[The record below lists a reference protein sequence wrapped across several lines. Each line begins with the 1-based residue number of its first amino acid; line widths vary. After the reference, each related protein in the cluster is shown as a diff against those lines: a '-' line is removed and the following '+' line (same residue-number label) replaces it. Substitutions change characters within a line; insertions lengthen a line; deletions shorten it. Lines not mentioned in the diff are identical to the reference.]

1 MCELWNTVQTE
12 MESHSKQASLNA
24 SSKEIYSQPYCPVG
38 QAEASDIRS
47 AALFWQSSFKL
58 ISYYKHARHLLGRVK
73 QDPKNLTQTAVMSI
87 SSMAG
92 NIPQHWKVC
101 PSQAKTL
108 LWKSLVLLS
117 QQTPPLSACTE
128 KLQRS
133 ALQPCMCCCHQY
145 AAACLDT
152 SRKHCCPPTQ
162 HGRRTPCSSHRN
174 ETNNSQLLSV

>member
-117 QQTPPLSACTE
+117 QQTPPLSACNRE
-128 KLQRS
+128 
-133 ALQPCMCCCHQY
+133 
-145 AAACLDT
+145 AAAICSAAMHVLLP
-152 SRKHCCPPTQ
+152 SVCCSMSGHQQEALLPPYTARQ
-162 HGRRTPCSSHRN
+162 ENT
-174 ETNNSQLLSV
+174 LF